1 MGKAKLKRHGF
12 AIDMTPL
19 VDVGFLLLTF
29 FMLTAKF
36 KTDSGD
42 TVDVK
47 LPIAQADTTK
57 LPDVNIA
64 TLTIGFSQ
72 ANQGEQPDT
81 LIFYAIA
88 NENDRAPIFS
98 SLERVNP
105 KTNAPYTKE
114 ELRVTAS
121 MLVTKSDLEK
131 IIPATRL
138 QNPSMRFAINADNR
152 LNYGLVDDVM
162 RIMQKYGATR
172 FNLVTKTT
180 G

>member
-1 MGKAKLKRHGF
+1 MSKAKLKRHGF
-12 AIDMTPL
+12 SIDMTPL

-36 KTDSGD
+36 KTESGE

-72 ANQGEQPDT
+72 AVGGEQPDT
-81 LIFYAIA
+81 LLFYSIA
-88 NENDRAPIFS
+88 NEKDRVPV
-98 SLERVNP
+98 LKELKRNNP
-105 KTNAPYTKE
+105 KTGAPYSDD
-114 ELRVTAS
+114 ELKGMAS
-121 MLVTKSDLEK
+121 ILVSKADLEVLIK
-131 IIPATRL
+131 ASRL
-138 QNPSMRFAINADNR
+138 QNPSMRYAINADQR
-152 LNYGLVDDVM
+152 LSYGLVDDVM
-162 RIMQKYGATR
+162 RIMQKFGATR

-180 G
+180 S

>member
-36 KTDSGD
+36 KSETGDS
-42 TVDVK
+42 VDVK

-72 ANQGEQPDT
+72 ANPGEAPDT
-81 LIFYAIA
+81 LIFYNIA
-88 NENDRAPIFS
+88 NEKDRPEIFAK
-98 SLERVNP
+98 LERINP
-105 KTNAPYTKE
+105 KTNAVYTE
-114 ELRVTAS
+114 DELKVIPS
-121 MLVTKSDLEK
+121 MLVTVKDLEK

-138 QNPSMRFAINADNR
+138 RNPSMRFAINADNR
-152 LNYGLVDDVM
+152 LHYGLVDDVM
-162 RIMQKYGATR
+162 RVMQKYGATR